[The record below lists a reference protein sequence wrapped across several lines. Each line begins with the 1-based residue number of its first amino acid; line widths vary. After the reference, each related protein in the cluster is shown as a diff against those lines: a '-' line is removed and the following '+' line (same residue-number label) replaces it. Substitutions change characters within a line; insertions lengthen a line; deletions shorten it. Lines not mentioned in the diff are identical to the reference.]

1 MRNLLETS
9 ATASQRAAPLAGDA
23 SSGLVLSPDQ
33 KAIWGG
39 CRQLLGWPRS
49 PAEDLYNALFRFS
62 GKLHLDSRH
71 ELAEIIGRPVLFLAN
86 HQTMVESPLFMTLA
100 SGLFGCFVSALSHVQ
115 HHRSWLGWLLSHHLS
130 HPGIHDPGVMFFFD
144 DQGQREFMRNLAPLR
159 DFLKRERRSL
169 LVHVGGTRVQS
180 CRQPTTACS
189 GVFLRL
195 ATRLQMPVVPL
206 RFRGG
211 LPIIPGGKWLDF
223 PIGYTRQ
230 DYWLGRPIYPDEL
243 APLDLGQRKR
253 LILERLNSLGGT
265 IAKEQPNPPD
275 HAFAKAVERRRLR
288 WGVPEAQAVVAE
300 ALAGLPAPHYAT
312 RRLVQALHRGCL
324 EVGEAADERWL
335 AELATWLSD
344 GAIEILAP

>member
-1 MRNLLETS
+1 MRNARQIGDGETRRAEAPAS
-9 ATASQRAAPLAGDA
+9 AT
-23 SSGLVLSPDQ
+23 SSIRVLEPDQ
-33 KAIWGG
+33 EASWSG
-39 CRQLLGWPRS
+39 CRQLLGCPRS
-49 PAEDLYNALFRFS
+49 PAADLYTALFRFTGS
-62 GKLHLDSRH
+62 LHFDSPDTP
-71 ELAEIIGRPVLFLAN
+71 AEITGKPVLFLAN

-211 LPIIPGGKWLDF
+211 LPITPGGKWLDF

-230 DYWLGRPIYPDEL
+230 DHWLGRPIYPDEL

-253 LILERLNSLGGT
+253 LILER
-265 IAKEQPNPPD
+265 
-275 HAFAKAVERRRLR
+275 
-288 WGVPEAQAVVAE
+288 
-300 ALAGLPAPHYAT
+300 
-312 RRLVQALHRGCL
+312 
-324 EVGEAADERWL
+324 
-335 AELATWLSD
+335 
-344 GAIEILAP
+344 